1 MLEEILKARNSF
13 AGEFLSAWNGA
24 SASLMELVPPEYR
37 SGLIKGGK
45 RRRISRLEARAERE
59 TDWEA
64 KYEILHESSEII
76 IKGLIEAYSG
86 NLRDGYIRAD
96 KRLSSMLK
104 VSSGSILVAR
114 KALEGLE
121 EQLGVAKADEA
132 KAQTSAGKAAID
144 TLTSQASAKKEHLE
158 LLVTRQKEYAE
169 HANQARAEVD
179 KFNASG
185 DFYIERLKT
194 LERLQDSYMSLE
206 SSARDGRQV
215 QFSSI
220 AESLTLTV
228 VLGGIGLGI
237 SPSTI
242 KAAIDA
248 NRELLESEVAF
259 ADSPE
264 SMAIR
269 MHFDDSAEQAKEYDA
284 QQTRISNRQSWYVIG
299 AASIALVA
307 LSYATIVG
315 GKQGAVGPNG
325 PQGNPGIDG
334 VAGVRGPAGANGAQ
348 GPAGANGARGH
359 AGDAGVAGVQGPAG
373 ANYALTEGDK
383 TDIAGIV
390 AAQISIED
398 NEALV
403 GNVQKFVN
411 EYLNANPQL
420 FAVPT
425 PVPTAAPT
433 TARPTPAPTVGPS
446 PTPTAPA
453 PYQVPSQYTVPKAL
467 MDILKVQD
475 TPGML
480 EALGL
485 SDKVGNPLL
494 DGDNANDEIV
504 SATIDM
510 LANTIGVSVRLS
522 TGDVSVVSTAEK
534 HTLTAAPFDAYL
546 KATATVKQLEEYLR

>member
-259 ADSPE
+259 ADS
-264 SMAIR
+264 SAAMAVR
-269 MHFDDSAEQAKEYDA
+269 RRFDDSAEQAKEYDA

-325 PQGNPGIDG
+325 PQGNPGIDC
-334 VAGVRGPAGANGAQ
+334 VAGVRGPAGANGA
-348 GPAGANGARGH
+348 
-359 AGDAGVAGVQGPAG
+359 QGPAG